1 MTVMSPIRGLLS
13 LITEI
18 QRIYGSEQSA
28 NQPAVATECARLRA
42 WSMVVKH
49 SETLS
54 VRDADLLD
62 ARLAYLA
69 SVLTGRWLA
78 IQLNDSVDAIFAKGS
93 NIIATVHLHEIH
105 ARFTEVGIRLRQKG
119 HETKSLDE
127 LLTRMHAIEQELE
140 ASADDVSDYPSL
152 QSLNLMVSLKLMEVQ
167 QELGKVS
174 KNVASVPEFNTLCAD
189 LCSIQQRLAL
199 DK

>member
-1 MTVMSPIRGLLS
+1 M
-13 LITEI
+13 
-18 QRIYGSEQSA
+18 
-28 NQPAVATECARLRA
+28 
-42 WSMVVKH
+42 
-49 SETLS
+49 
-54 VRDADLLD
+54 
-62 ARLAYLA
+62 
-69 SVLTGRWLA
+69 
-78 IQLNDSVDAIFAKGS
+78 DAIFAKGS

-174 KNVASVPEFNTLCAD
+174 KNVAIVPEFNTLCAD
-189 LCSIQQRLAL
+189 LCSIRQRLAF